1 MISKINM
8 AQDDN
13 TWWIDT
19 RATKHVCKDKNM
31 FTKFTQCEN
40 DNVLYMEILPLQQSK
55 AKGLLNYTLLLE
67 RF

>member
-1 MISKINM
+1 MISEINM

-19 RATKHVCKDKNM
+19 GATKHVCKDKSM
-31 FTKFTQCEN
+31 FTKFTQCE
-40 DNVLYMEILPLQQSK
+40 MTMSCTWEILPPQQLK
-55 AKGLLNYTLLLE
+55 AKGLLNYNSLLE